1 MSGGVIDMIRRAN
14 ATRQPEDSIALR
26 ATVLGGV
33 MTATLALAA
42 ESAVAPQTAALLM
55 VALPTAYWVSYRRR
69 AEDNWHIKIALTI
82 GAILA
87 LIRFL
92 GQLPG
97 VATLDEVR
105 FPLAELFLW
114 VQVLHGFDLPA
125 RKDLNFSLGSSLALI
140 AVAGSI
146 SQDIRLAAFLLVYLG
161 FVVASLALAH
171 RSEVAESVTGWA
183 RPSRKTPGRAPPAG
197 VVSDVGRAVALTA
210 AAGVA
215 LFLVIPQPTSART
228 FALPFSLG
236 GGGGLFGGGGI
247 ANPGFGSSPESR
259 SSGVAYHGFS
269 ERMDLRVRGD
279 LSDELVM
286 RVRSSAPAMWRGIV
300 FDRYDGVAWTG
311 EDAGPIAL
319 GDIPP
324 YAYPIEFRSLGPRQ
338 LVSQTFYVEQEQ
350 ASVIFAAG
358 QPDVVWFEGAV
369 SIDRLGGLRTDST
382 LTPGTV
388 YSVVSSRGAASPQE
402 LRSIPREPVP
412 DAIRPY
418 LQLPP
423 GIPARVHNLASRITA
438 GASSDYDK
446 VRAIEKYMRDNYRY
460 SIDSPVP
467 PAGQD
472 AVDHFLFDTDVGFCE
487 QFASAT
493 AVMLRMLDIPARV
506 VAGYTPGTRNTFT
519 GYYDVH
525 ASDAHSWV
533 EVWFPKVGWYE
544 FDPTFAV
551 PPASTQVADLIPL
564 AKLFRALAEKLGDV
578 LPSGIGDAARVTLLA
593 LLVATVATGGWL
605 LFRKRRPHVAVPMY
619 AVDSRAGPVTRALAR
634 FEAATR
640 AIGRGRKASETAAEL
655 LARTTHG
662 HRGATEALSAFER
675 ERYGP
680 APPPPP
686 QSRAAVEEL
695 DRMRQQ
701 LARTPG

>member
-1 MSGGVIDMIRRAN
+1 MPGGMIDMIRRAN
-14 ATRQPEDSIALR
+14 ATRRPEDSVALR

-33 MTATLALAA
+33 MTATLALVA
-42 ESAVAPQTAALLM
+42 ESAVAPATGALLM
-55 VALPTAYWVSYRRR
+55 VALPAAYWVSYKRR

-92 GQLPG
+92 GQLRG

-146 SQDIRLAAFLLVYLG
+146 SQDITLAAFLVVYLG
-161 FVVASLALAH
+161 FVVAALALAH
-171 RSEVAESVTGWA
+171 RSEVAETVSGWA
-183 RPSRKTPGRAPPAG
+183 RPTRHTVKRAAHG
-197 VVSDVGRAVALTA
+197 SVLSDVGRAVALTA

-215 LFLVIPQPTSART
+215 LFLVIPQPSSIRT

-236 GGGGLFGGGGI
+236 SGGGLFGGGGI
-247 ANPGFGSSPESR
+247 ANPGFDSAPESR

-269 ERMDLRVRGD
+269 DRMDLRVRGD

-311 EDAGPIAL
+311 EDPDPIPL
-319 GDIPP
+319 GEVPP
-324 YAYPIEFRSLGPRQ
+324 YAYPIQLRSLGPRQ
-338 LVSQTFYVEQEQ
+338 QVSQTFYVEQEQ

-369 SIDRLGGLRTDST
+369 SVDRLGGLRTAST

-388 YSVVSSRGAASPQE
+388 YSVVSTRGAATPRE
-402 LRSIPREPVP
+402 LRSNPKGPVP
-412 DAIRPY
+412 DDIKVF

-423 GIPARVHNLASRITA
+423 GIPARVGDLARRITS
-438 GASSDYDK
+438 GESNDYDK
-446 VRAIEKYMRDNYRY
+446 VRAVEQYMRDNFRY

-467 PAGQD
+467 PVGQD

-493 AVMLRMLDIPARV
+493 AVMLRTLGIPARV
-506 VAGYTPGTRNTFT
+506 VAGYTPGSRNTFT

-533 EVWFPKVGWYE
+533 EVWFPRLGWYE

-551 PPASTQVADLIPL
+551 PPATTQIAELIPL
-564 AKLFRALAEKLGDV
+564 AKLFRVLAAKIGAVLPEGLGDAV
-578 LPSGIGDAARVTLLA
+578 RVGLMGT
-593 LLVATVATGGWL
+593 LVATVAVGGWL
-605 LFRKRRPHVAVPMY
+605 LMRKRRRKVPVPMY
-619 AVDSRAGPVTRALAR
+619 AVDHRAGPVTRALAR

-640 AIGRGRKASETAAEL
+640 AIGRGRATSETAAEL
-655 LARTTHG
+655 LARTT
-662 HRGATEALSAFER
+662 RGDRSAADALRAFER

-680 APPPPP
+680 EPPLPP
-686 QSRAAVEEL
+686 QARAAVEEL
-695 DRMRQQ
+695 DRLRQE
-701 LARTPG
+701 LAKTPG